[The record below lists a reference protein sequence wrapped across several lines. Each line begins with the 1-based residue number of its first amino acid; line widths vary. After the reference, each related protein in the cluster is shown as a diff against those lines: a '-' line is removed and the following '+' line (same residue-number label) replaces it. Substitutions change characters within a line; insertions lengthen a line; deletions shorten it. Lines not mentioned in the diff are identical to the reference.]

1 MYFFQQYLA
10 ALVVLALYLFWKV
23 YSRNW
28 RLLVPI
34 HEIDLMAGAR
44 LHSVTENEDDE
55 LKKQSWFKR
64 IARGLF

>member
-1 MYFFQQYLA
+1 M
-10 ALVVLALYLFWKV
+10 
-23 YSRNW
+23 
-28 RLLVPI
+28 VPI

-44 LHSVTENEDDE
+44 LHSAADDESDE